1 MGNYFTIY
9 NITTGFVIAILSS
22 LFIYL
27 EYVNFTYFF
36 INTII
41 GLMAIYWLLWAN
53 RMIWF
58 WSGWFIGLLWFWW
71 ISLSFIHYEMPIFI
85 PLVIISIAL
94 IYGITFLILFKIAHF
109 FTNRLEISEIYGKA
123 LILFLFS
130 YIHPIEFDWFKPEL
144 MFTNSYLG
152 IEKWQFAIIL
162 SALALTQIKKN
173 IIFLTLLILAYP
185 FITPFTLQ
193 KLENIKLISTYTTI
207 EDKWNEQKQPTH
219 MKAVF
224 NEINLA
230 IAQKKEVIVFPESV
244 FPLFINLQPQLMDA
258 LKKLSKDITIV
269 AGALYW
275 EPVQNIPRNSAFIFK
290 NGDVMVAHKVLLVP
304 FGEQNPLPNFMSKWV
319 NEFFFDGAKDYIAS
333 SNISDYEINGTKY
346 RNAICFEAT
355 SERLYENS
363 PKTMIA
369 MSNNGW
375 FVPSIEP
382 TLQQILFQ
390 YYSKKYGTTI
400 YHSVNMSKSYIV
412 QNGKVIYP

>member
-1 MGNYFTIY
+1 
-9 NITTGFVIAILSS
+9 
-22 LFIYL
+22 
-27 EYVNFTYFF
+27 
-36 INTII
+36 
-41 GLMAIYWLLWAN
+41 MAIYWLLWAN

-58 WSGWFIGLLWFWW
+58 WSGLFIGLLWFWW

-85 PLVIISIAL
+85 PFVIISIAL
-94 IYGITFLILFKIAHF
+94 IYGITFLLLFKIAHF

-185 FITPFTLQ
+185 FMTPFTLQ

-207 EDKWNEQKQPTH
+207 EDKWNEQKQPTYI
-219 MKAVF
+219 KAVF
-224 NEINLA
+224 NEISLA

-304 FGEQNPLPNFMSKWV
+304 FGEKNPLPNFMSKWV
-319 NEFFFDGAKDYIAS
+319 NKFFFDGAKDYIAS
-333 SNISDYEINGTKY
+333 SDISDYEINGTKY

-355 SERLYENS
+355 SEKLYENS

-412 QNGKVIYP
+412 RNGKVIYP